1 MAGFSL
7 PAIHASGAAS
17 LHQEETSITMMAWP
31 TNNLKLAAATMYTL
45 FFAGDDFAP
54 KLKVEGEPIQ
64 QYLQRHYVNALR
76 QVAELLKAEPN
87 VAGFDSLNEPSVG
100 FASRADLR
108 STEGLKNGTFVSGWE
123 AIKLGAGYAV
133 ESTRYSPI
141 FVPRGKVLL
150 NPSGK
155 RAWADGA
162 SCVWEMHGVY
172 KLPAAGSSGEP
183 ELLKPDYFSRKPEL
197 LG

>member
-1 MAGFSL
+1 M
-7 PAIHASGAAS
+7 
-17 LHQEETSITMMAWP
+17 
-31 TNNLKLAAATMYTL
+31 
-45 FFAGDDFAP
+45 
-54 KLKVEGEPIQ
+54 
-64 QYLQRHYVNALR
+64 
-76 QVAELLKAEPN
+76 AELLKAEPN
-87 VAGFDSLNEPSVG
+87 VVGFDSLNEPSVG
-100 FASRADLR
+100 FASRDDLR

-123 AIKLGAGYAV
+123 AIKLGAGFAV

-197 LG
+197 LGRNHVGSHVSSCVGSHASSHVATTLVATLVATLAAALAAT